1 MTDLSPLEVILSV
14 ITFVTTTGIVVTA
27 KDFYKM
33 KDELHQEMD
42 KRYVLKEVHNSEI
55 LALKEDI
62 SEVKSSQ
69 EAVQETVTKIYNFL
83 LAHYRSGGD
92 HGCL

>member
-1 MTDLSPLEVILSV
+1 MPDLSPLEMFLAVVTLL
-14 ITFVTTTGIVVTA
+14 TTTGMVVTA
-27 KDFYKM
+27 KDFYSL
-33 KDELHQEMD
+33 KDDLD

-83 LAHYRSGGD
+83 LSHYGGE